1 MGVGLVVVPVMVVT
15 LVIRLVVRR
24 AVVLVVVHVV
34 VVVLLIKLSTKV
46 HDCFPVPGEG
56 PLLIKILLNR
66 HLFGHGKQA

>member
-1 MGVGLVVVPVMVVT
+1 MGVGLVVIPVMVVT

-46 HDCFPVPGEG
+46 HECFSVPGEG

-66 HLFGHGKQA
+66 HLFGYGK